1 MATVWMIITVLKC
14 RRLHFLCMPY
24 SHFKSTNL
32 HITVCGEW
40 ILIERDWIG
49 FTVTLL
55 LVIYIKKQKNITTSL
70 CPYLFFFSISQRRK
84 YKIRKANTGRALDL
98 HAALYEEFQRTEKAS
113 SIVKDPTHSLPQPL
127 PAPAIR

>member
-55 LVIYIKKQKNITTSL
+55 LVIYIKKQKTLQRHCAHI
-70 CPYLFFFSISQRRK
+70 YFSILYHK
-84 YKIRKANTGRALDL
+84 GENTKLERQTQAELWICMQHCMRNFREL
-98 HAALYEEFQRTEKAS
+98 IYH
-113 SIVKDPTHSLPQPL
+113 
-127 PAPAIR
+127 